1 MGEQYQIIF
10 IFILFIGLLGVGMAV
25 PFAILL
31 PGMLYLYWQGGGAAL
46 HGLGLAS
53 WGSTDSYTLTAIP
66 LFVLLAEVLQGSGL
80 GLRVYGGLSRL
91 VNRVPGG
98 LLQTNIAGCAMF
110 AAVSGSSIAT
120 AASIGKVALPQL
132 KARGYDMRMA
142 TGSLAAGGTLGI
154 LMPPSIAM
162 IVYATFT
169 DTSVAKLFMAGV
181 VPGIVLTALFM
192 AYLAVAATLRPGIAP
207 PEKGELSREVVLRA
221 LIDVVPFMLLILAI
235 LGTIYSGIATP
246 TEAAAA
252 GCLFALLLAKVFGN
266 LPLRE
271 FVQCLKRSALAVS
284 NILFITYAAFIFS
297 YAMSFA
303 GVGEEI
309 TRFIIGLHLNKFEF
323 FFALL
328 VLFTALGAL
337 VESLGMIVI
346 TVPLLYPLLGSYGID
361 PVWFGIIVVVFI
373 EMGQITPPIGIN
385 LFVIQSI
392 SRGSLSDVVLGT
404 IPFHLL
410 MFLLLLMLVV
420 WPELALWL
428 PGRIAAAGR

>member
-1 MGEQYQIIF
+1 MAAEYQIIF

-31 PGMLYLYWQGGGAAL
+31 PGLVYLYWQGGIGAL
-46 HGLGLAS
+46 HGMGLAS
-53 WGSTDSYTLTAIP
+53 WGSMDSYTLTSIP
-66 LFVLLAEVLQGSGL
+66 LFVLMAEVLQGSGL
-80 GLRVYGGLSRL
+80 GLRVYSGLSQL
-91 VNRVPGG
+91 VRKVPGG
-98 LLQTNIAGCAMF
+98 LLQTNVAGCAVF

-120 AASIGKVALPQL
+120 AAAIGKVALPQL
-132 KARGYDMRMA
+132 HARGYDMRLA

-154 LMPPSIAM
+154 LIPPSIAM

-169 DTSVAKLFMAGV
+169 ETSVAKLFMAGV
-181 VPGIVLTALFM
+181 VPGIVLTLLFM
-192 AYLAVAATLRPGIAP
+192 AYVAVTALIKPSVAP
-207 PEKGELSREVVLRA
+207 REEGVLTRQVVLKA
-221 LIDVVPFMLLILAI
+221 LVDVVPFMLLILGIMGAI
-235 LGTIYSGIATP
+235 YTGIATP

-252 GCLFALLLAKVFGN
+252 GCIFALVIARVFGQ
-266 LPLRE
+266 LPWSE
-271 FVQCLKRSALAVS
+271 FLQCLKRSTLAVS

-297 YAMSFA
+297 YAMSYA
-303 GVGEEI
+303 GVGEEV

-323 FFALL
+323 FLALL
-328 VLFTALGAL
+328 ILFTLLGAL

-346 TVPLLYPLLGSYGID
+346 TVPLLYPLLASYGID

-392 SRGSLSDVVLGT
+392 SRGSLADVVLGT
-404 IPFHLL
+404 VPFHLL
-410 MFLLLLMLVV
+410 MFLLLLMLVA

-428 PGRIAAAGR
+428 PGRISGR

>member
-1 MGEQYQIIF
+1 MMAGEYQIIF
-10 IFILFIGLLGVGMAV
+10 IFILFIGLLGVGMSV

-31 PGMLYLYWQGGGAAL
+31 PGLVYLCWQGGIGAL
-46 HGLGLAS
+46 HGMGLAS
-53 WGSTDSYTLTAIP
+53 WGSMDSYTLTSIP
-66 LFVLLAEVLQGSGL
+66 LFVLMAEVLQGSGL
-80 GLRVYGGLSRL
+80 GLRVYSGLSQL
-91 VNRVPGG
+91 VRKVPGG
-98 LLQTNIAGCAMF
+98 LLQTNVAGCAVF

-120 AASIGKVALPQL
+120 AAAIGKVALPQL
-132 KARGYDMRMA
+132 RARGYDMRLA

-154 LMPPSIAM
+154 LIPPSIAM

-169 DTSVAKLFMAGV
+169 ETSVAKLFMAGV
-181 VPGIVLTALFM
+181 VPGIVLTLLFM
-192 AYLAVAATLRPGIAP
+192 AYVAVAALIKPGITP
-207 PEKGELSREVVLRA
+207 REEGVLSRAVVLKA
-221 LIDVVPFMLLILAI
+221 LIDVVPFMLLIVGIMGAI
-235 LGTIYSGIATP
+235 YTGVATP

-252 GCLFALLLAKVFGN
+252 GCIFALIIARIFGD
-266 LPLRE
+266 LPWRE
-271 FVQCLKRSALAVS
+271 FLQCLKRSTLAVS

-309 TRFIIGLHLNKFEF
+309 TRFIIGLNLNKFEF
-323 FFALL
+323 FLALL

-346 TVPLLYPLLGSYGID
+346 TVPLLYPLLAKYGID
-361 PVWFGIIVVVFI
+361 PVWFGIIVVLFI

-392 SRGSLSDVVLGT
+392 SRGKLSDVVMGT

-410 MFLLLLMLVV
+410 MFVLLLLLVA

-428 PGRIAAAGR
+428 PGRISGR